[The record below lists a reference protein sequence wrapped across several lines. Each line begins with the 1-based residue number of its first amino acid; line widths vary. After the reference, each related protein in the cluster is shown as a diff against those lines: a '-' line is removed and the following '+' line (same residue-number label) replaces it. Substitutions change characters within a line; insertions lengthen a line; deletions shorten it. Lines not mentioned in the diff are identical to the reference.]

1 MNVAEHLYY
10 YVIHSCVYTHIEV
23 LALGT
28 VVLVIKVTKFTLN
41 VVEQDSICRG
51 GTSTSSGLQAVQ
63 SIMGWDG
70 KQVNHVKEKLSLQQL
85 SFHRFILSGIV
96 FSLRLFS
103 YTSPK

>member
-1 MNVAEHLYY
+1 MNVSEHLYY

-51 GTSTSSGLQAVQ
+51 G
-63 SIMGWDG
+63 I
-70 KQVNHVKEKLSLQQL
+70 
-85 SFHRFILSGIV
+85 
-96 FSLRLFS
+96 RLFRAS
-103 YTSPK
+103 WDRMVNRLIM

>member
-1 MNVAEHLYY
+1 MSF
-10 YVIHSCVYTHIEV
+10 IHVFTHIEV

-63 SIMGWDG
+63 SIMG
-70 KQVNHVKEKLSLQQL
+70 
-85 SFHRFILSGIV
+85 
-96 FSLRLFS
+96 
-103 YTSPK
+103 